1 MTATLTY
8 IGKITTPYTSVEEC
22 PNNIQA
28 QGPTCQ
34 ITVFEEFKRGLNGL
48 AVDDNILVLYW
59 LAGAH
64 RDQMA
69 QVGREG
75 GSKGTFA
82 LRSPHRP
89 NPIGA
94 AVLPIDAIDNGVIT
108 VRGLDCLDNTP
119 LIDIKPAIYF
129 ETAN

>member
-8 IGKITTPYTSVEEC
+8 IGKIKTPYTSVEEC

-28 QGPTCQ
+28 QGPICR
-34 ITVFEEFKRGLNGL
+34 IMVFEEFKQGLSGL
-48 AVDDNILVLYW
+48 AVGDNILVLYW
-59 LAGAH
+59 LADAQ
-64 RDQMA
+64 RDQMV
-69 QVGREG
+69 QG

-89 NPIGA
+89 NPLGA
-94 AVLPIDAIDNGVIT
+94 AVLSIDAIDNGVIT

-119 LIDIKPAIYF
+119 LVDIKPSTHR
-129 ETAN
+129 ENAN

>member
-28 QGPTCQ
+28 QGPTCR
-34 ITVFEEFKRGLNGL
+34 IKVFDEFKQGLRGL
-48 AVDDNILVLYW
+48 AVGDIILVLYW
-59 LAGAH
+59 LTDAQ
-64 RDQMA
+64 RDQIVK
-69 QVGREG
+69 VGRRG
-75 GSKGTFA
+75 SSKGTFA

-94 AVLPIDAIDNGVIT
+94 AVLSIDAIDSGVIT
-108 VRGLDCLDNTP
+108 VAGLDCLDNTP
-119 LIDIKPAIYF
+119 LIDIKPAIYL
-129 ETAN
+129 ETEN